1 MTNLASIMEGTHT
14 ILQLHKPIME
24 LCYVSFYLPEGKV
37 RGFTYKGCVTLD
49 RTSKRFCSC
58 YQVRERLEMELREQ
72 SYGNFGDIIFKRTT
86 TKDFLTDL
94 YKLAAEK
101 EELLSSLLRSHHTL
115 GLNAGRQEGKQ
126 QEVSGVPK
134 LKGEDYS
141 GFTHQQE
148 FFLNSTNK
156 DNLNHNKVRKYRR
169 KQSSE
174 ELRHRKG
181 GKRIYEQH
189 LSSLSVLDM
198 QLENKKMPPTRFC
211 TRSFPSSFY
220 TSSWRIVKDKEDLP
234 VDNSIRPEQWIEEGY
249 FLKNCKA
256 VKLDAELPSSG
267 TKENNDTVTA
277 ELVDNG
283 ECIPEVMKVP
293 QSITLAQSSQDGLS
307 NKLETSSK
315 SAAAKSLK
323 SNKYTEPICKEIT
336 GITVVA
342 EVQDSEACTKKV
354 AKPPAESLPDFHR
367 DKETIFPVITTVHNE
382 FISKTDVCSVD
393 EAAGDSKNTVL
404 WVKEE
409 DSSGLQYKAE
419 TMHIADESC
428 NLVGAVNKALLKV
441 KRSDS
446 LDEAA
451 EWKRLQ
457 QITRGDR
464 NLPGSIYEKRT
475 TVSQESSKHLFL
487 NLPINES
494 QDISQ
499 TSNNLKLEEKRLH
512 SPSLAAVSNVFSN
525 SYPLSNTHK
534 QMSPIPSPLSSRLPS
549 PQLHHRILP
558 LPTQNT
564 EDESTFNDYGSG
576 RHGAINF
583 SFSDLE
589 PQFYLK
595 LSEPGELSFATRQ
608 PGLHQNATAGHFE
621 KCAVQE
627 KLTTQTQQN
636 FCPAESALK
645 DDFTERQT
653 NLDVANRDED
663 TWILD
668 CRMGHSNLFAHPSE
682 KEKISRNVL
691 HLSLELNPDLS
702 PSEQDDKT
710 PGRLQTVWPPPKATH
725 EEVKVGLKYTEAAHL
740 KLYKEG
746 PPEYQAAILH
756 LKREHKEEIET
767 LKSQFELR
775 VFHIRGEHA
784 VSTAQ
789 LEENIAQ
796 LKNELDN
803 KLNRRS
809 EKAKDIGV
817 STEDDNPPKTYRN
830 VCIQTDRETFIKPS
844 EEENRAVKNNQIVPK
859 KLNISSLSHS
869 ISAQSENKDSYN
881 VQFSE
886 SVLSCQAKQM
896 LSPPPPPPPPPLPP
910 PPLPPLPDSSLQGLV
925 PPPPPLPMGPTS
937 VTSQFGSGPPLPSSL
952 SEGCRDFQAPP
963 PPPPPP
969 LPGLG
974 PPVPPPL
981 PGSGLP
987 PPPPPPGPGFSFN
1000 STLSSN
1006 QGPRKP
1012 AIEPSRPMKPLYWTR
1027 IQLQG
1032 SRKTA
1037 VPMLWESLEEPDI
1050 LDTTE
1055 FEYLFSKDTTQE
1067 KRKPLSETYEKK
1079 NKAKK
1084 IIKLLDGKRSQTVG
1098 ILISSLHLEMKD
1110 IQQAILCVDDSVVDL
1125 ETLEALYENRA
1136 QKDELEKIKQY
1147 YQTSKEEE
1155 LKLLDKPEQFLYELS
1170 QIPNFT
1176 ERAQCIIF
1184 QSVFS
1189 EGITAVHRKVEII
1202 TRVSKALLNMT
1213 SVKEILGLILAFGN
1227 YMNGGNRTR
1236 GQADGFGLEILPK
1249 LKDVKSRDNGINLV
1263 DYVVIYYL
1271 RHCDKEAG
1279 TDKSIFP
1286 LPEPQDLFQA
1296 SQVKF
1301 EDLIKDLR
1309 KLKRDLEASEKQ
1321 MKLVC
1326 RESSE
1331 EHLQPFKDKLEE
1343 FFQKA
1348 KEERKKEESSLE
1360 NAQKCFEETVGYF
1373 GIKPKPGE
1381 KEISPNYVF
1390 TVWYE
1395 FCSDFKTIWKR
1406 ESKSISKERIKVAQQ
1421 SVSKLTAEKKVET
1434 KKINP
1439 TASLKERLRQ
1449 KEASVT
1455 AN

>member
-1 MTNLASIMEGTHT
+1 MEEENAVPDCIDLSDLENTAESEPDLFT
-14 ILQLHKPIME
+14 TFSVKTL
-24 LCYVSFYLPEGKV
+24 F
-37 RGFTYKGCVTLD
+37 GFTTKFESAASKEETVLKAFQPLHTSINTHANTWHERNDNDCNDDSENQPGMNSTSGQVDPVSGRHMDLELELAEQNELLLHRLRFVQTSLSESDNDDKDAILVQGTLVQT
-49 RTSKRFCSC
+49 TSDTESDTESKDLNTSENNTNKSGLNNAALSAKTFGNNNQNKEDSESEGHSNSDDT
-58 YQVRERLEMELREQ
+58 VDTDDIGLHPPISERLPKELDGILEHDSCGKDKMLMDEQ
-72 SYGNFGDIIFKRTT
+72 FSV
-86 TKDFLTDL
+86 L
-94 YKLAAEK
+94 LATGECPQELPDEEQRPSADNTLLQKPALAEK
-101 EELLSSLLRSHHTL
+101 TFQLPAFFSGLR
-115 GLNAGRQEGKQ
+115 
-126 QEVSGVPK
+126 
-134 LKGEDYS
+134 
-141 GFTHQQE
+141 
-148 FFLNSTNK
+148 
-156 DNLNHNKVRKYRR
+156 VRK
-169 KQSSE
+169 
-174 ELRHRKG
+174 KG
-181 GKRIYEQH
+181 
-189 LSSLSVLDM
+189 L
-198 QLENKKMPPTRFC
+198 T
-211 TRSFPSSFY
+211 T
-220 TSSWRIVKDKEDLP
+220 EDG
-234 VDNSIRPEQWIEEGY
+234 E
-249 FLKNCKA
+249 
-256 VKLDAELPSSG
+256 
-267 TKENNDTVTA
+267 TVT
-277 ELVDNG
+277 
-283 ECIPEVMKVP
+283 
-293 QSITLAQSSQDGLS
+293 
-307 NKLETSSK
+307 
-315 SAAAKSLK
+315 
-323 SNKYTEPICKEIT
+323 EI
-336 GITVVA
+336 
-342 EVQDSEACTKKV
+342 
-354 AKPPAESLPDFHR
+354 KPRENDL
-367 DKETIFPVITTVHNE
+367 
-382 FISKTDVCSVD
+382 
-393 EAAGDSKNTVL
+393 
-404 WVKEE
+404 
-409 DSSGLQYKAE
+409 
-419 TMHIADESC
+419 
-428 NLVGAVNKALLKV
+428 ALLKLRQPV
-441 KRSDS
+441 KKSSITSGLATKKKSAELKASPTFLEQLSHLLNIDVSKNEDRTEDS
-446 LDEAA
+446 GEGSGESENSDEA
-451 EWKRLQ
+451 
-457 QITRGDR
+457 
-464 NLPGSIYEKRT
+464 
-475 TVSQESSKHLFL
+475 QENKASSKTEPRF
-487 NLPINES
+487 PS
-494 QDISQ
+494 
-499 TSNNLKLEEKRLH
+499 EEIK
-512 SPSLAAVSNVFSN
+512 
-525 SYPLSNTHK
+525 
-534 QMSPIPSPLSSRLPS
+534 SS
-549 PQLHHRILP
+549 
-558 LPTQNT
+558 
-564 EDESTFNDYGSG
+564 
-576 RHGAINF
+576 
-583 SFSDLE
+583 
-589 PQFYLK
+589 
-595 LSEPGELSFATRQ
+595 
-608 PGLHQNATAGHFE
+608 
-621 KCAVQE
+621 
-627 KLTTQTQQN
+627 
-636 FCPAESALK
+636 PAESALDVFK
-645 DDFTERQT
+645 ALFTRPPKKET
-653 NLDVANRDED
+653 TAD
-663 TWILD
+663 TSELEAIK
-668 CRMGHSNLFAHPSE
+668 RKMRNE
-682 KEKISRNVL
+682 KE
-691 HLSLELNPDLS
+691 SLKAVFERSKSKPGDGPSDKSPDLS

-710 PGRLQTVWPPPKATH
+710 PGRLQTVWPPPKAKH
-725 EEVKVGLKYTEAAHL
+725 EEVKVGLKYTEA
-740 KLYKEG
+740 
-746 PPEYQAAILH
+746 EYQAAILH

-789 LEENIAQ
+789 LEETIAH

-809 EKAKDIGV
+809 EKARDIGV
-817 STEDDNPPKTYRN
+817 STEDGNPPKTYRN

-859 KLNISSLSHS
+859 KLNISSLSHN
-869 ISAQSENKDSYN
+869 ISAQSENKDNYN
-881 VQFSE
+881 VQSSE
-886 SVLSCQAKQM
+886 SVLPGQLKQM
-896 LSPPPPPPPPPLPP
+896 LPPPPLAPPPPPPPPPLP
-910 PPLPPLPDSSLQGLV
+910 DSSLPGLV
-925 PPPPPLPMGPTS
+925 PPPPPLPVGTTS
-937 VTSQFGSGPPLPSSL
+937 LTSRFGSGPPLPPPP
-952 SEGCRDFQAPP
+952 SESCRNFQAPP

-969 LPGLG
+969 PLPGSG

-987 PPPPPPGPGFSFN
+987 PPPPPPGPGFFFN

-1027 IQLQG
+1027 IQLQD

-1037 VPMLWESLEEPDI
+1037 MPTLWESLEEPDI

-1079 NKAKK
+1079 PKAKK

-1110 IQQAILCVDDSVVDL
+1110 IQQAILCVDDSIVDL

-1189 EGITAVHRKVEII
+1189 EGITSVHRKVDII

-1249 LKDVKSRDNGINLV
+1249 LKDVKSRHNGINLV

-1286 LPEPQDLFQA
+1286 LPEPQDFFQA

-1309 KLKRDLEASEKQ
+1309 KMKRDLEASEKQ

-1331 EHLQPFKDKLEE
+1331 EHLQPFKEKLEE

-1360 NAQKCFEETVGYF
+1360 NAQKCFEEIVGYF

-1381 KEISPNYVF
+1381 KEITPNYVF
-1390 TVWYE
+1390 MVWYE

>member
-14 ILQLHKPIME
+14 ILELHKPIME
-24 LCYVSFYLPEGKV
+24 LCYISFYHPEGKV
-37 RGFTYKGCVTLD
+37 RGFTYKGSVTLD
-49 RTSKRFCSC
+49 RISKRFCSC
-58 YQVRERLEMELREQ
+58 YQVSERLDMDLRKQTYE
-72 SYGNFGDIIFKRTT
+72 NFGDIIFKQTT
-86 TKDFLTDL
+86 TKDLLNEL

-101 EELLSSLLRSHHTL
+101 EKLLASVLRSHHIPDL
-115 GLNAGRQEGKQ
+115 KAGHHEEKRQD
-126 QEVSGVPK
+126 VSGVLK
-134 LKGEDYS
+134 LKGDNYTVYTS
-141 GFTHQQE
+141 SLTHQPE
-148 FFLNSTNK
+148 LLLDSTK
-156 DNLNHNKVRKYRR
+156 GDNLNHKKMRKYRR
-169 KQSSE
+169 KESFE
-174 ELRHRKG
+174 EIRHRKE
-181 GKRIYEQH
+181 GKKIHEH
-189 LSSLSVLDM
+189 LFLLSTQDM
-198 QLENKKMPPTRFC
+198 QQKNKKMVSTRLPTRNYPN
-211 TRSFPSSFY
+211 SFSPSSWL
-220 TSSWRIVKDKEDLP
+220 TVKGKDDLP
-234 VDNSIRPEQWIEEGY
+234 VDNTIQPEKWTEEGY
-249 FLKNCKA
+249 FLKSNKA
-256 VKLDAELPSSG
+256 VKLDADLPSSSS
-267 TKENNDTVTA
+267 KEISDVVA
-277 ELVDNG
+277 VEPVDIG
-283 ECIPEVMKVP
+283 ECTPEVTKV
-293 QSITLAQSSQDGLS
+293 QERTSLVNSSQYSLS
-307 NKLETSSK
+307 NKLEALSK
-315 SAAAKSLK
+315 SAAAKILK
-323 SNKYTEPICKEIT
+323 SSKYAEPVCKEKP

-342 EVQDSEACTKKV
+342 EVQDLDTCIKKV
-354 AKPPAESLPDFHR
+354 TKPPAESLPDSHR
-367 DKETIFPVITTVHNE
+367 DNETISPVLTTAHNE
-382 FISKTDVCSVD
+382 FLSRTDVYSVD
-393 EAAGDSKNTVL
+393 EAAGDSNNSVL
-404 WVKEE
+404 QEKEE

-419 TMHIADESC
+419 RVHITDESC

-441 KRSDS
+441 IRSDS

-457 QITRGDR
+457 QITRVDR
-464 NLPGSIYEKRT
+464 NLPGSVYEKRT
-475 TVSQESSKHLFL
+475 TVSRGNSKHLFL
-487 NLPINES
+487 NLPVNES
-494 QDISQ
+494 PEIPQ
-499 TSNNLKLEEKRLH
+499 TNNNLKLEEKRLH
-512 SPSLAAVSNVFSN
+512 SPPLAAVSNVFSN

-564 EDESTFNDYGSG
+564 EDESKFGDYGHG

-583 SFSDLE
+583 SLSDLE
-589 PQFYLK
+589 PQFYRK
-595 LSEPGELSFATRQ
+595 FSDPGELGFASRQ
-608 PGLHQNATAGHFE
+608 RGLRQNATAGHSE

-627 KLTTQTQQN
+627 KLTIQTQQN
-636 FCPAESALK
+636 FCPESALK
-645 DDFTERQT
+645 DDFTERLAS
-653 NLDVANRDED
+653 LDVANRDED
-663 TWILD
+663 TWVLD
-668 CRMGHSNLFAHPSE
+668 CRLGHSNSFPYSSE

-710 PGRLQTVWPPPKATH
+710 PGRLQTVWPPPKANH

-789 LEENIAQ
+789 LEETIAH

-803 KLNRRS
+803 KLNRRN

-817 STEDDNPPKTYRN
+817 STEDDNPPKAYRN
-830 VCIQTDRETFIKPS
+830 VCIQTDRETFIKPT

-859 KLNISSLSHS
+859 KLNISSLTHS
-869 ISAQSENKDSYN
+869 ISAQSENKDNYN
-881 VQFSE
+881 VQSSE
-886 SVLSCQAKQM
+886 GVLSCQPKQM
-896 LSPPPPPPPPPLPP
+896 LPAPPPPPPPPLP
-910 PPLPPLPDSSLQGLV
+910 DSSLSTVV

-937 VTSQFGSGPPLPSSL
+937 LTSQFGSDPLLPPPL
-952 SEGCRDFQAPP
+952 SEGCRNFQAPP

-987 PPPPPPGPGFSFN
+987 PPPPPPGPGFFFN

-1012 AIEPSRPMKPLYWTR
+1012 AIEPGRPMKPLYWTR
-1027 IQLQG
+1027 IQLQDN
-1032 SRKTA
+1032 RKTA
-1037 VPMLWESLEEPDI
+1037 MPTLWESLEEPDI

-1079 NKAKK
+1079 TKAKK

-1170 QIPNFT
+1170 QIPNFA

-1189 EGITAVHRKVEII
+1189 EGITSVHRKVDIV
-1202 TRVSKALLNMT
+1202 TRASKALLSMK

-1286 LPEPQDLFQA
+1286 LPEPQDFFQA

-1326 RESSE
+1326 KESSE
-1331 EHLQPFKDKLEE
+1331 EHLQPFKEKLEE

-1348 KEERKKEESSLE
+1348 KEERKKEENSLE

-1381 KEISPNYVF
+1381 KEITPNYVF

>member
-1 MTNLASIMEGTHT
+1 MEEGNAVLDCSECSDLENTAESEPDLLTFSVKALFGFTTKFESTASKEETVLKAFQPLHANTNAHANAWHARNDNDCNDDSENQHSMNSTSGQAGPMSGRQTEPGLELAEQNELLLHHLRFVQTSLSESDNDDKDAILVQGTLVHTTSDTESDTESKDLDTDENNTGESGLNNTALSTEALDDNNQNKEESGSEGHSNSDDTVDTDDIELHPPISKRLPKALDN
-14 ILQLHKPIME
+14 ILEHDSNGKHKMLMDEQLSHLLATGECPQE
-24 LCYVSFYLPEGKV
+24 LPDEEQRPSADNISLQKTALPEKTFQLPAFFSG
-37 RGFTYKGCVTLD
+37 
-49 RTSKRFCSC
+49 
-58 YQVRERLEMELREQ
+58 LR
-72 SYGNFGDIIFKRTT
+72 
-86 TKDFLTDL
+86 
-94 YKLAAEK
+94 
-101 EELLSSLLRSHHTL
+101 
-115 GLNAGRQEGKQ
+115 
-126 QEVSGVPK
+126 
-134 LKGEDYS
+134 
-141 GFTHQQE
+141 
-148 FFLNSTNK
+148 
-156 DNLNHNKVRKYRR
+156 VRK
-169 KQSSE
+169 
-174 ELRHRKG
+174 KG
-181 GKRIYEQH
+181 
-189 LSSLSVLDM
+189 L
-198 QLENKKMPPTRFC
+198 T
-211 TRSFPSSFY
+211 T
-220 TSSWRIVKDKEDLP
+220 EDG
-234 VDNSIRPEQWIEEGY
+234 E
-249 FLKNCKA
+249 
-256 VKLDAELPSSG
+256 
-267 TKENNDTVTA
+267 TVT
-277 ELVDNG
+277 
-283 ECIPEVMKVP
+283 
-293 QSITLAQSSQDGLS
+293 
-307 NKLETSSK
+307 
-315 SAAAKSLK
+315 
-323 SNKYTEPICKEIT
+323 EI
-336 GITVVA
+336 
-342 EVQDSEACTKKV
+342 
-354 AKPPAESLPDFHR
+354 KPRENDL
-367 DKETIFPVITTVHNE
+367 
-382 FISKTDVCSVD
+382 
-393 EAAGDSKNTVL
+393 
-404 WVKEE
+404 
-409 DSSGLQYKAE
+409 
-419 TMHIADESC
+419 
-428 NLVGAVNKALLKV
+428 ALLKLRQPV
-441 KRSDS
+441 KKSSITAGLTTKKKSAESKVSPTFLEQLSHLLNIDVSKNEDRTEESGEGSGETEDS
-446 LDEAA
+446 DEA
-451 EWKRLQ
+451 
-457 QITRGDR
+457 
-464 NLPGSIYEKRT
+464 
-475 TVSQESSKHLFL
+475 QENKASGKTEPRFPSEEIKSS
-487 NLPINES
+487 
-494 QDISQ
+494 
-499 TSNNLKLEEKRLH
+499 
-512 SPSLAAVSNVFSN
+512 
-525 SYPLSNTHK
+525 
-534 QMSPIPSPLSSRLPS
+534 
-549 PQLHHRILP
+549 
-558 LPTQNT
+558 
-564 EDESTFNDYGSG
+564 
-576 RHGAINF
+576 
-583 SFSDLE
+583 
-589 PQFYLK
+589 
-595 LSEPGELSFATRQ
+595 
-608 PGLHQNATAGHFE
+608 
-621 KCAVQE
+621 
-627 KLTTQTQQN
+627 
-636 FCPAESALK
+636 PAESALDVFK
-645 DDFTERQT
+645 ALFTRPPKKETTADTSELEAIKRKMRNEKESLKAVFERSKSKPG
-653 NLDVANRDED
+653 D
-663 TWILD
+663 
-668 CRMGHSNLFAHPSE
+668 GPSE
-682 KEKISRNVL
+682 KS
-691 HLSLELNPDLS
+691 PDLS

-710 PGRLQTVWPPPKATH
+710 PGRLQTVWPPPRAKH
-725 EEVKVGLKYTEAAHL
+725 EEVKVGLKYTEA
-740 KLYKEG
+740 
-746 PPEYQAAILH
+746 EYQAAILH

-789 LEENIAQ
+789 LEETIAH

-803 KLNRRS
+803 KLNRRN

-869 ISAQSENKDSYN
+869 ISAQSESKDNYN
-881 VQFSE
+881 VQSSD
-886 SVLSCQAKQM
+886 SVLPCQQKQM
-896 LSPPPPPPPPPLPP
+896 LPPPPPPPPPLPP
-910 PPLPPLPDSSLQGLV
+910 PPPPLPDSSLPGLV
-925 PPPPPLPMGPTS
+925 PPPPPLPTGLTS
-937 VTSQFGSGPPLPSSL
+937 LTSHFGSGPPLPPPL
-952 SEGCRDFQAPP
+952 SEGCRNFQA

-987 PPPPPPGPGFSFN
+987 PPPPPPGPGFFFN

-1037 VPMLWESLEEPDI
+1037 MPTLWESLEEPDI

-1079 NKAKK
+1079 TKAKK

-1189 EGITAVHRKVEII
+1189 EGITSVHRKVDII

-1286 LPEPQDLFQA
+1286 LPEPQDFFQA

-1321 MKLVC
+1321 MNLVC
-1326 RESSE
+1326 SESSE
-1331 EHLQPFKDKLEE
+1331 EHLQPFKEKLEE

-1439 TASLKERLRQ
+1439 TASLKERLRK
-1449 KEASVT
+1449 KEANVT

>member
-1 MTNLASIMEGTHT
+1 ENVLPGCCELSGLESTAESESDLFTTLSVKTLFGFTTELEPTASKEETVLKAFQPVDTNINTPANTWHERNDDDCNDDSDNQRSMNSTSGQADPMSGRQSDLKLELAEQKELLLHHLRSVQTSLSESDNDDKDAILVQGTLVHT
-14 ILQLHKPIME
+14 TSDTESDTESKDLDIDENNTSESGLNNAALSAEALDDNNQNKEESEEQSNSHDTVDTKDTELHPPI
-24 LCYVSFYLPEGKV
+24 SKQLPEE
-37 RGFTYKGCVTLD
+37 LD
-49 RTSKRFCSC
+49 GVLEHDSYEKDKILMDEQFSCLLATGECPQKLPVEEQRASADNTSVQKTA
-58 YQVRERLEMELREQ
+58 L
-72 SYGNFGDIIFKRTT
+72 
-86 TKDFLTDL
+86 
-94 YKLAAEK
+94 AEK
-101 EELLSSLLRSHHTL
+101 TFQLPAFFSGLR
-115 GLNAGRQEGKQ
+115 
-126 QEVSGVPK
+126 
-134 LKGEDYS
+134 
-141 GFTHQQE
+141 
-148 FFLNSTNK
+148 
-156 DNLNHNKVRKYRR
+156 VRK
-169 KQSSE
+169 KGLTTEDE
-174 ELRHRKG
+174 E
-181 GKRIYEQH
+181 
-189 LSSLSVLDM
+189 
-198 QLENKKMPPTRFC
+198 
-211 TRSFPSSFY
+211 
-220 TSSWRIVKDKEDLP
+220 
-234 VDNSIRPEQWIEEGY
+234 
-249 FLKNCKA
+249 
-256 VKLDAELPSSG
+256 
-267 TKENNDTVTA
+267 TVT
-277 ELVDNG
+277 
-283 ECIPEVMKVP
+283 
-293 QSITLAQSSQDGLS
+293 
-307 NKLETSSK
+307 
-315 SAAAKSLK
+315 
-323 SNKYTEPICKEIT
+323 EI
-336 GITVVA
+336 
-342 EVQDSEACTKKV
+342 
-354 AKPPAESLPDFHR
+354 KPRENDL
-367 DKETIFPVITTVHNE
+367 
-382 FISKTDVCSVD
+382 
-393 EAAGDSKNTVL
+393 
-404 WVKEE
+404 
-409 DSSGLQYKAE
+409 
-419 TMHIADESC
+419 
-428 NLVGAVNKALLKV
+428 ALLKLRQPV
-441 KRSDS
+441 KKSGITSGLTTKKKSAEPKASPTFLEQLSHLLNIDVSKNEDRTEHSGEASGETEDS
-446 LDEAA
+446 DEARENKA
-451 EWKRLQ
+451 SDKPEPRFPSEEIK
-457 QITRGDR
+457 
-464 NLPGSIYEKRT
+464 
-475 TVSQESSKHLFL
+475 SS
-487 NLPINES
+487 
-494 QDISQ
+494 
-499 TSNNLKLEEKRLH
+499 
-512 SPSLAAVSNVFSN
+512 
-525 SYPLSNTHK
+525 
-534 QMSPIPSPLSSRLPS
+534 
-549 PQLHHRILP
+549 
-558 LPTQNT
+558 
-564 EDESTFNDYGSG
+564 
-576 RHGAINF
+576 
-583 SFSDLE
+583 
-589 PQFYLK
+589 
-595 LSEPGELSFATRQ
+595 
-608 PGLHQNATAGHFE
+608 
-621 KCAVQE
+621 
-627 KLTTQTQQN
+627 
-636 FCPAESALK
+636 PAESALDVFK
-645 DDFTERQT
+645 ALFTRPPKKET
-653 NLDVANRDED
+653 TAD
-663 TWILD
+663 TSELEAIK
-668 CRMGHSNLFAHPSE
+668 RKMRHE
-682 KEKISRNVL
+682 KEYLKAVFERSK
-691 HLSLELNPDLS
+691 SKPGDGPSDKSPDLS

-710 PGRLQTVWPPPKATH
+710 PGRLQTVWPPPKAKH
-725 EEVKVGLKYTEAAHL
+725 EEVKVGLKYTEA
-740 KLYKEG
+740 
-746 PPEYQAAILH
+746 EYQAAILH

-789 LEENIAQ
+789 LEETIAH
-796 LKNELDN
+796 LRNELDN
-803 KLNRRS
+803 KLNRRN

-830 VCIQTDRETFIKPS
+830 VCIQTDRETFIKPI

-869 ISAQSENKDSYN
+869 ISAQSENKDNYN
-881 VQFSE
+881 VQSSE
-886 SVLSCQAKQM
+886 SVLPCQAKQI
-896 LSPPPPPPPPPLPP
+896 LPPPPPPPPPLP
-910 PPLPPLPDSSLQGLV
+910 DSSLPGLV
-925 PPPPPLPMGPTS
+925 PPPPPLPPDPTS
-937 VTSQFGSGPPLPSSL
+937 LTPQFAPPLPPPL
-952 SEGCRDFQAPP
+952 SEGCRNSQA

-974 PPVPPPL
+974 PPLPPAL

-987 PPPPPPGPGFSFN
+987 PPPPPPGAGYFFN

-1027 IQLQG
+1027 IQLEG
-1032 SRKTA
+1032 SRKTTM
-1037 VPMLWESLEEPDI
+1037 PTLWESLEEPDI

-1055 FEYLFSKDTTQE
+1055 FEYLFSKDMTQE

-1079 NKAKK
+1079 TKAKK

-1110 IQQAILCVDDSVVDL
+1110 IQQAILRVDDSVVDL

-1189 EGITAVHRKVEII
+1189 EGITSVHRKVDIV

-1213 SVKEILGLILAFGN
+1213 SIKEILGLILAFGN

-1286 LPEPQDLFQA
+1286 LPEPQDFFQA

-1331 EHLQPFKDKLEE
+1331 EHLHPFKEKLEE

-1348 KEERKKEESSLE
+1348 KEERKKEERRLE
-1360 NAQKCFEETVGYF
+1360 NAQKCFEETVEYF

-1381 KEISPNYVF
+1381 KEITPNYVF
-1390 TVWYE
+1390 MVWYE

>member
-14 ILQLHKPIME
+14 ILLLHKPITE
-24 LCYVSFYLPEGKV
+24 LCYISFYHPDGKV
-37 RGFTYKGCVTLD
+37 SGFTYMGSGTLD
-49 RTSKRFCSC
+49 RTSKNFCGC
-58 YQVRERLEMELREQ
+58 CQVRERLDIALRERP
-72 SYGNFGDIIFKRTT
+72 YKDHGVIIFKQAT
-86 TKDFLTDL
+86 TKDLL
-94 YKLAAEK
+94 NEMYKLTAEK
-101 EELLSSLLRSHHTL
+101 EKLLSSVLRSHHIPDL
-115 GLNAGRQEGKQ
+115 KAGHEEEKRQD
-126 QEVSGVPK
+126 VSGVPK
-134 LKGEDYS
+134 LKGDNYS
-141 GFTHQQE
+141 ILIHQQE
-148 FFLNSTNK
+148 LLLDSTK
-156 DNLNHNKVRKYRR
+156 RDNLNHKKMGKYRR
-169 KQSSE
+169 KESFE
-174 ELRHRKG
+174 EIRHRKE
-181 GKRIYEQH
+181 GKKIHEH
-189 LSSLSVLDM
+189 LFLLSTQDM
-198 QLENKKMPPTRFC
+198 QQKNKKMVSTRLS
-211 TRSFPSSFY
+211 TSSYPSSFSP
-220 TSSWRIVKDKEDLP
+220 SSWLTVKGKDNLP
-234 VDNSIRPEQWIEEGY
+234 VDSRIQPEKWIEEEY
-249 FLKNCKA
+249 FLKSNKA
-256 VKLDAELPSSG
+256 VKLDADLPSSSS
-267 TKENNDTVTA
+267 KDINDVVA
-277 ELVDNG
+277 VERVENG
-283 ECIPEVMKVP
+283 ECIPEITKVQQRTP
-293 QSITLAQSSQDGLS
+293 SVNSSHYSLF
-307 NKLETSSK
+307 NKLETLSK
-315 SAAAKSLK
+315 SAAAKILK
-323 SNKYTEPICKEIT
+323 SSKYAEPVCKEKP
-336 GITVVA
+336 GITVLA
-342 EVQDSEACTKKV
+342 EVQDFDTCIKKV
-354 AKPPAESLPDFHR
+354 TTPPAESLSDSHR
-367 DKETIFPVITTVHNE
+367 DNETISPVLIRAHNE
-382 FISKTDVCSVD
+382 FISRSDVCSVD
-393 EAAGDSKNTVL
+393 ETAGDSNNSVL
-404 WVKEE
+404 QEKEE
-409 DSSGLQYKAE
+409 DGSGLQYKAE
-419 TMHIADESC
+419 RVHITDESC

-441 KRSDS
+441 IRSDS

-457 QITRGDR
+457 QITRVER
-464 NLPGSIYEKRT
+464 NLPGSLYEKRT
-475 TVSQESSKHLFL
+475 TVSRGNGKHLFL
-487 NLPINES
+487 NLPVNES
-494 QDISQ
+494 PDIPQ

-512 SPSLAAVSNVFSN
+512 SPPLAAVSNVFSN

-564 EDESTFNDYGSG
+564 EDGSMFSDYGHG

-589 PQFYLK
+589 PQFFRK
-595 LSEPGELSFATRQ
+595 LSDSGELGFASRQ
-608 PGLHQNATAGHFE
+608 WGLHQNATSGHFE

-627 KLTTQTQQN
+627 KLSTRTQQN
-636 FCPAESALK
+636 LCPAESALK
-645 DDFTERQT
+645 DDFTDRLT
-653 NLDVANRDED
+653 SLDVANRDED
-663 TWILD
+663 TWVLD
-668 CRMGHSNLFAHPSE
+668 CRLGQSNSCPQSSE
-682 KEKISRNVL
+682 KEKINRSVL
-691 HLSLELNPDLS
+691 HLSLEVNPDLS

-710 PGRLQTVWPPPKATH
+710 PGRLQTVWPPPKANH
-725 EEVKVGLKYTEAAHL
+725 EEVKVGLKYTEA
-740 KLYKEG
+740 
-746 PPEYQAAILH
+746 EYQAAILH

-789 LEENIAQ
+789 LEETIAH

-803 KLNRRS
+803 KLNRRN

-817 STEDDNPPKTYRN
+817 STEDDNPPKAYRN

-859 KLNISSLSHS
+859 KLNISSLTHS
-869 ISAQSENKDSYN
+869 ISVQSENKDNYN
-881 VQFSE
+881 VQSSE
-886 SVLSCQAKQM
+886 SVLSCQPKQT
-896 LSPPPPPPPPPLPP
+896 LTPPPPPPPLP
-910 PPLPPLPDSSLQGLV
+910 DSSLSAVV
-925 PPPPPLPMGPTS
+925 PPPPPLPMGPAS
-937 VTSQFGSGPPLPSSL
+937 LTSQFGSGPPLPPPL
-952 SEGCRDFQAPP
+952 SEGCRNFQAPP

-987 PPPPPPGPGFSFN
+987 PPPPPPGPGFFFN

-1012 AIEPSRPMKPLYWTR
+1012 AIEPGRPMKPLYWTR
-1027 IQLQG
+1027 IQLQDN
-1032 SRKTA
+1032 RKTA
-1037 VPMLWESLEEPDI
+1037 MPTLWESLEEPDI

-1079 NKAKK
+1079 TKAKK

-1170 QIPNFT
+1170 QIPNFA

-1189 EGITAVHRKVEII
+1189 EGITSVHRKVDIV
-1202 TRVSKALLNMT
+1202 TRVSKALLSMK

-1286 LPEPQDLFQA
+1286 LPEPQDFFQA

-1309 KLKRDLEASEKQ
+1309 KLKRDLEA
-1321 MKLVC
+1321 
-1326 RESSE
+1326 
-1331 EHLQPFKDKLEE
+1331 
-1343 FFQKA
+1343 
-1348 KEERKKEESSLE
+1348 KEERKKEENSLE

-1381 KEISPNYVF
+1381 KEITPNYVF

-1406 ESKSISKERIKVAQQ
+1406 ESKNISKERIKVAQQ
-1421 SVSKLTAEKKVET
+1421 SVSKLTAEKKIET

>member
-14 ILQLHKPIME
+14 ILLLHKPITE
-24 LCYVSFYLPEGKV
+24 LCYISFYHPKGEV
-37 RGFTYKGCVTLD
+37 TGFTYMGSGTLD
-49 RTSKRFCSC
+49 RTSDSFCGC
-58 YQVRERLEMELREQ
+58 YQVRGTLDMALRERPHKDR
-72 SYGNFGDIIFKRTT
+72 GVIIFKPTT
-86 TKDFLTDL
+86 TKDLL
-94 YKLAAEK
+94 HEMYKLTAEK
-101 EELLSSLLRSHHTL
+101 ENLLSGVLSSHHIPDL
-115 GLNAGRQEGKQ
+115 KAGHQEEKQ
-126 QEVSGVPK
+126 QDVSGVPK
-134 LKGEDYS
+134 LKGDNYS
-141 GFTHQQE
+141 SLTYQQE
-148 FFLNSTNK
+148 LLLDSTK
-156 DNLNHNKVRKYRR
+156 RDNLNHKKLRKHKR
-169 KQSSE
+169 KESFE
-174 ELRHRKG
+174 EIRHCKEE
-181 GKRIYEQH
+181 KKIHEH
-189 LSSLSVLDM
+189 LFLLSTQDM
-198 QLENKKMPPTRFC
+198 QQKNKTVSTRLS
-211 TRSFPSSFY
+211 TRSYSSSFSPSSWL
-220 TSSWRIVKDKEDLP
+220 TVKGKDNLP
-234 VDNSIRPEQWIEEGY
+234 VDNRIQPERWIEEGY
-249 FLKNCKA
+249 FLKSNKA
-256 VKLDAELPSSG
+256 VKLDADLPSSSS
-267 TKENNDTVTA
+267 KDINDVVA
-277 ELVDNG
+277 VEPVDNAD
-283 ECIPEVMKVP
+283 CIPEVTKV
-293 QSITLAQSSQDGLS
+293 QQRTTLVNSSHYSLS
-307 NKLETSSK
+307 NKLETLSNT
-315 SAAAKSLK
+315 AAAKILK
-323 SNKYTEPICKEIT
+323 SSKYAEPVCKEKPGIT
-336 GITVVA
+336 GLA
-342 EVQDSEACTKKV
+342 EVQDFDASIKKLTN
-354 AKPPAESLPDFHR
+354 PPAESLPDSHR
-367 DKETIFPVITTVHNE
+367 DNKTISPVLTTAHNE
-382 FISKTDVCSVD
+382 VVSRSDVCSVD
-393 EAAGDSKNTVL
+393 EAAGDSNNSVL
-404 WVKEE
+404 QEKEE

-419 TMHIADESC
+419 RVHITDESC

-441 KRSDS
+441 IRSDS

-457 QITRGDR
+457 QITRVDR
-464 NLPGSIYEKRT
+464 NLPGSLYEKRT
-475 TVSQESSKHLFL
+475 TVSRGNGKHLFL
-487 NLPINES
+487 NLPVNES
-494 QDISQ
+494 PDIPQ

-512 SPSLAAVSNVFSN
+512 SPPLAAVSNVFSN

-558 LPTQNT
+558 LPTQSA
-564 EDESTFNDYGSG
+564 EDESMLSDYGHG
-576 RHGAINF
+576 RHGAVNF

-589 PQFYLK
+589 PQFYRK
-595 LSEPGELSFATRQ
+595 FSDPGELGFASRQ
-608 PGLHQNATAGHFE
+608 RGLHQNATAGHFE

-627 KLTTQTQQN
+627 KLTTRTQQN
-636 FCPAESALK
+636 FCSESALK
-645 DDFTERQT
+645 DDFTERLT
-653 NLDVANRDED
+653 SLDVANRDED
-663 TWILD
+663 TWVLD
-668 CRMGHSNLFAHPSE
+668 CRLGQSNSFPHSSE
-682 KEKISRNVL
+682 KINRSVL

-710 PGRLQTVWPPPKATH
+710 PGRLQAVWPPPKANN
-725 EEVKVGLKYTEAAHL
+725 EEVKVGLKYTEA
-740 KLYKEG
+740 
-746 PPEYQAAILH
+746 EYQAAILH

-789 LEENIAQ
+789 LEETIAH

-809 EKAKDIGV
+809 DKAKDIGV
-817 STEDDNPPKTYRN
+817 STEDDNPPKAYRN

-859 KLNISSLSHS
+859 KLNISSLTHS
-869 ISAQSENKDSYN
+869 ISAQSENKDNYN
-881 VQFSE
+881 VQSSE
-886 SVLSCQAKQM
+886 SVLSCQPKQM
-896 LSPPPPPPPPPLPP
+896 LPPPPPPPPPLP
-910 PPLPPLPDSSLQGLV
+910 DSSLSAV
-925 PPPPPLPMGPTS
+925 VPPPPPPLPMGPAS
-937 VTSQFGSGPPLPSSL
+937 LTSQFGSAPPLPPPL
-952 SEGCRDFQAPP
+952 SEGCRNFQA

-981 PGSGLP
+981 PGPGLP
-987 PPPPPPGPGFSFN
+987 APPPPPGPGFFFN

-1012 AIEPSRPMKPLYWTR
+1012 AIEPGRPMKPLYWTR
-1027 IQLQG
+1027 IQLQDN
-1032 SRKTA
+1032 RKTA
-1037 VPMLWESLEEPDI
+1037 MPTLWESLEEPDI

-1170 QIPNFT
+1170 QIPNFA

-1189 EGITAVHRKVEII
+1189 EGITSVHRKVDIV
-1202 TRVSKALLNMT
+1202 TRVSKALLSMK

-1286 LPEPQDLFQA
+1286 LPEPQDFFQA

-1309 KLKRDLEASEKQ
+1309 KLRRDLEASEKQ

-1331 EHLQPFKDKLEE
+1331 EHLQPFKEKLEE

-1348 KEERKKEESSLE
+1348 KEERKKEENSLE

-1373 GIKPKPGE
+1373 GIKPKAGE
-1381 KEISPNYVF
+1381 KEITPNYVF

>member
-14 ILQLHKPIME
+14 ILLLHKPITE
-24 LCYVSFYLPEGKV
+24 LCYISFYHPKGEV
-37 RGFTYKGCVTLD
+37 TGFTYMGSGTLD
-49 RTSKRFCSC
+49 RTGESFCGC
-58 YQVRERLEMELREQ
+58 YQVRERLDMALRERP
-72 SYGNFGDIIFKRTT
+72 YKDCGVIIFKQTT
-86 TKDFLTDL
+86 TKDLL
-94 YKLAAEK
+94 NEMYKLTAEK
-101 EELLSSLLRSHHTL
+101 ENLLSSALSSDHIPDLK
-115 GLNAGRQEGKQ
+115 AGHQEEKRQD
-126 QEVSGVPK
+126 VSGVPK
-134 LKGEDYS
+134 LKGGNYS
-141 GFTHQQE
+141 ILTHQQE
-148 FFLNSTNK
+148 LLLDSTK
-156 DNLNHNKVRKYRR
+156 RDNLNHKKMRKYRR
-169 KQSSE
+169 KESSE
-174 ELRHRKG
+174 EIRHRKE
-181 GKRIYEQH
+181 GKKLHEH
-189 LSSLSVLDM
+189 VFLLSAQDM
-198 QLENKKMPPTRFC
+198 QRKNKMVSTRLS
-211 TRSFPSSFY
+211 TRNYPSSFSP
-220 TSSWRIVKDKEDLP
+220 SSWLTVKGKDNLP
-234 VDNSIRPEQWIEEGY
+234 VDNRIQPERWIEEGY
-249 FLKNCKA
+249 FLKSNKA
-256 VKLDAELPSSG
+256 VKLDADLPSSSS
-267 TKENNDTVTA
+267 KDINDVA
-277 ELVDNG
+277 VDNG
-283 ECIPEVMKVP
+283 ECIPEVTKV
-293 QSITLAQSSQDGLS
+293 QQRTTLVNSSHYSLS
-307 NKLETSSK
+307 NKLGTLSK
-315 SAAAKSLK
+315 SAAAEVLK
-323 SNKYTEPICKEIT
+323 SSKYAEPVCKEKP
-336 GITVVA
+336 GITVLA
-342 EVQDSEACTKKV
+342 EVQDFDTCIKK
-354 AKPPAESLPDFHR
+354 ATNPPAESLPDSHR
-367 DKETIFPVITTVHNE
+367 ENKTISPVLTRAHNE
-382 FISKTDVCSVD
+382 VISRSDVYSVD
-393 EAAGDSKNTVL
+393 EATGDSNNSVL
-404 WVKEE
+404 QEKEE
-409 DSSGLQYKAE
+409 DGSGLQYKAE
-419 TMHIADESC
+419 RVHITDESC

-441 KRSDS
+441 IRSDS

-457 QITRGDR
+457 QITRVDK
-464 NLPGSIYEKRT
+464 NLPGSPYEKRT
-475 TVSQESSKHLFL
+475 TVSLGNSKHLFL
-487 NLPINES
+487 NLPVNES
-494 QDISQ
+494 PDIPQ

-512 SPSLAAVSNVFSN
+512 SPPLAAVSNVFSN

-534 QMSPIPSPLSSRLPS
+534 QMSPIPSPLSPRLPS

-558 LPTQNT
+558 LPTQST
-564 EDESTFNDYGSG
+564 EDEPMLSDYGHG

-589 PQFYLK
+589 PPFYRK
-595 LSEPGELSFATRQ
+595 FSDPGELGFASRQ
-608 PGLHQNATAGHFE
+608 RGLHQNATAGHFE
-621 KCAVQE
+621 KSAVQE
-627 KLTTQTQQN
+627 KLTTRTQQS
-636 FCPAESALK
+636 FCPESALK
-645 DDFTERQT
+645 DDFTERLT
-653 NLDVANRDED
+653 SLDVASRDED
-663 TWILD
+663 TWVLD
-668 CRMGHSNLFAHPSE
+668 CRLGQPNSFPHSSE
-682 KEKISRNVL
+682 KINRSVL

-710 PGRLQTVWPPPKATH
+710 PGRLQTVWPPPKANH
-725 EEVKVGLKYTEAAHL
+725 EEVKVGLKYTEA
-740 KLYKEG
+740 
-746 PPEYQAAILH
+746 EYQAAILH

-789 LEENIAQ
+789 LEETIAH

-803 KLNRRS
+803 KLNRRN

-817 STEDDNPPKTYRN
+817 STEDDNPPKAYRN

-859 KLNISSLSHS
+859 KLNISSLTHS
-869 ISAQSENKDSYN
+869 ISAQSENKDNYN
-881 VQFSE
+881 VQSSE
-886 SVLSCQAKQM
+886 SVLSCQPKQM
-896 LSPPPPPPPPPLPP
+896 LSPPPPPPPP
-910 PPLPPLPDSSLQGLV
+910 LPDSSLSAVV
-925 PPPPPLPMGPTS
+925 PPPPPLPMGPAS
-937 VTSQFGSGPPLPSSL
+937 LTSQFGSGPPLPPPL
-952 SEGCRDFQAPP
+952 SEGCRNFQAPP

-987 PPPPPPGPGFSFN
+987 PPPPPPGPGLFFN

-1012 AIEPSRPMKPLYWTR
+1012 AIEPGRPMKPLYWTR
-1027 IQLQG
+1027 IQLQDN
-1032 SRKTA
+1032 RKTA
-1037 VPMLWESLEEPDI
+1037 MPTLWESLEEPDI

-1079 NKAKK
+1079 TKAKK

-1170 QIPNFT
+1170 QIPNFA

-1184 QSVFS
+1184 QSVFL
-1189 EGITAVHRKVEII
+1189 EGITSVHRKVDIV
-1202 TRVSKALLNMT
+1202 TRVSKALLSMK

-1249 LKDVKSRDNGINLV
+1249 LKDVKSRDSGINLV

-1286 LPEPQDLFQA
+1286 LPEPQDFFQA

-1309 KLKRDLEASEKQ
+1309 KLRRDLEASEKQ

-1331 EHLQPFKDKLEE
+1331 EHLQPFKEKLEE

-1348 KEERKKEESSLE
+1348 KEERKKEENSLE
-1360 NAQKCFEETVGYF
+1360 HAQKCFEETVGYF

-1381 KEISPNYVF
+1381 KEITPNYVF

>member
-1 MTNLASIMEGTHT
+1 MEGTHT
-14 ILQLHKPIME
+14 ILHLYKPIME

-37 RGFTYKGCVTLD
+37 REFSYTGRVTLD
-49 RTSKRFCSC
+49 RTSKRFYNC
-58 YQVRERLEMELREQ
+58 YQVRERSEMELREQ
-72 SYGNFGDIIFKRTT
+72 PHENFGNIFFKQTT
-86 TKDFLTDL
+86 TKDILIELFKLT
-94 YKLAAEK
+94 AEK
-101 EELLSSLLRSHHTL
+101 EKLLSGLLRSHHIL
-115 GLNAGRQEGKQ
+115 GMGSQEGKLQ
-126 QEVSGVPK
+126 DASGGSK
-134 LKGEDYS
+134 LKGNDNS
-141 GFTHQQE
+141 SFMHHQE
-148 FFLNSTNK
+148 FFLDSTDK
-156 DNLNHNKVRKYRR
+156 DNFNHKKMSKYMRKE
-169 KQSSE
+169 SFE
-174 ELRHRKG
+174 ELTGRKG
-181 GKRIYEQH
+181 KRKICEEH
-189 LSSLSVLDM
+189 PSVLSEKDI
-198 QLENKKMPPTRFC
+198 QLENEMFSTAFPTRN
-211 TRSFPSSFY
+211 FPSSSSA
-220 TSSWRIVKDKEDLP
+220 SSWLKVKDKDDLP
-234 VDNSIRPEQWIEEGY
+234 VDIRPERWIKEGY
-249 FLKNCKA
+249 FLKSNKTL
-256 VKLDAELPSSG
+256 KLDADLPSSVS
-267 TKENNDTVTA
+267 KDDNDMVAA
-277 ELVDNG
+277 ELLDNG
-283 ECIPEVMKVP
+283 ESIPKVRKVQ
-293 QSITLAQSSQDGLS
+293 QSVTLENLYQDSLS
-307 NKLETSSK
+307 NKIESLSK
-315 SAAAKSLK
+315 SSAAKSSK
-323 SNKYTEPICKEIT
+323 ANKHTEQVCKEKPEIRA
-336 GITVVA
+336 VA
-342 EVQDSEACTKKV
+342 EVQDSGACFQKV
-354 AKPPAESLPDFHR
+354 VKTHTESLLDFQG
-367 DKETIFPVITTVHNE
+367 DKEAVSPVLTTVHNE
-382 FISKTDVCSVD
+382 CISRTDVFFVD
-393 EAAGDSKNTVL
+393 EAAGDSKNSVL
-404 WVKEE
+404 PEKER
-409 DSSGLQYKAE
+409 DDCVLQYKGE
-419 TMHIADESC
+419 RVPITDESC

-441 KRSDS
+441 IQSDS

-457 QITRGDR
+457 QITRADR
-464 NLPGSIYEKRT
+464 NLPGSVYEKRT
-475 TVSQESSKHLFL
+475 TVSRGSSKHLFL
-487 NLPINES
+487 NLPVNECP
-494 QDISQ
+494 DISQ
-499 TSNNLKLEEKRLH
+499 TSNNLKPEEKRLH
-512 SPSLAAVSNVFSN
+512 SPSLVAVSNVFSN

-558 LPTQNT
+558 LPTQNS
-564 EDESTFNDYGSG
+564 EEESMFSDYCRA
-576 RHGAINF
+576 RHGALSL
-583 SFSDLE
+583 SFNDLE

-595 LSEPGELSFATRQ
+595 FSEPGDLGFAIRQ
-608 PGLHQNATAGHFE
+608 PGLQQNATARHFE
-621 KCAVQE
+621 KRTVQE
-627 KLTTQTQQN
+627 KLTTQTQQH
-636 FCPAESALK
+636 FRPGIPVETALK
-645 DDFTERQT
+645 DERLT

-663 TWILD
+663 TCVLD
-668 CRMGHSNLFAHPSE
+668 CRLGQSNPFADSSE
-682 KEKISRNVL
+682 REKINRNIL

-710 PGRLQTVWPPPKATH
+710 PGRLQTVWPPPKAQH
-725 EEVKVGLKYTEAAHL
+725 EEGKVGLKYTEA
-740 KLYKEG
+740 
-746 PPEYQAAILH
+746 EYQAAILH

-789 LEENIAQ
+789 LEDTIAH
-796 LKNELDN
+796 LKNELEN
-803 KLNRRS
+803 KLNRRN
-809 EKAKDIGV
+809 EAARDIGV

-859 KLNISSLSHS
+859 KLNISSLTHS
-869 ISAQSENKDSYN
+869 ISAQSENKEVCYN
-881 VQFSE
+881 VQSSE
-886 SVLSCQAKQM
+886 SVLSCQPKQM
-896 LSPPPPPPPPPLPP
+896 LPPPPPPPPPPLPP
-910 PPLPPLPDSSLQGLV
+910 PLPDSSLTGLI
-925 PPPPPLPMGPTS
+925 PPPPPLPPGLTS
-937 VTSQFGSGPPLPSSL
+937 LTSHFGSGPPLPPPL
-952 SEGCRDFQAPP
+952 SEDCRNFQAPPPP

-969 LPGLG
+969 LPGLA
-974 PPVPPPL
+974 PPAPPPL

-987 PPPPPPGPGFSFN
+987 PPPPPLGPGFFLN
-1000 STLSSN
+1000 STLSAS

-1037 VPMLWESLEEPDI
+1037 VPTLWDSLEEPDL

-1055 FEYLFSKDTTQE
+1055 FEYLFSKDTAQE

-1079 NKAKK
+1079 MKAKK

-1136 QKDELEKIKQY
+1136 QKDELEKIKQH

-1155 LKLLDKPEQFLYELS
+1155 LKFLDKPEQFLYELS

-1189 EGITAVHRKVEII
+1189 EGITSVHRKVDII

-1263 DYVVIYYL
+1263 DYVVMYYL

-1286 LPEPQDLFQA
+1286 LPEPQDFFQA
-1296 SQVKF
+1296 AQVKF
-1301 EDLIKDLR
+1301 EELIKDLR
-1309 KLKRDLEASEKQ
+1309 KLKRDLEVSEKQ

-1331 EHLQPFKDKLEE
+1331 EHLQPFKKKLED
-1343 FFQKA
+1343 FFRKA
-1348 KEERKKEESSLE
+1348 KEEHKKEESSLE

-1381 KEISPNYVF
+1381 KEITPNYVF
-1390 TVWYE
+1390 MVWYE

-1455 AN
+1455 TN

>member
-1 MTNLASIMEGTHT
+1 MEGGNVV
-14 ILQLHKPIME
+14 PDCSE
-24 LCYVSFYLPEGKV
+24 LSDLESTAESEPDLFTTFSVKTLF
-37 RGFTYKGCVTLD
+37 GFTAKFESTARKDETVLKAFQPLHTHINTHANTWYERNDDDCND
-49 RTSKRFCSC
+49 DSENHHSMNSTSGQADPMSGR
-58 YQVRERLEMELREQ
+58 Q
-72 SYGNFGDIIFKRTT
+72 
-86 TKDFLTDL
+86 TDL
-94 YKLAAEK
+94 ELELAEQNELLLHHLRFVQTSLSESDNDDKDAILVQGTLVHTTSDTESDTESKDLDTDENNTDESSLNNAALSAEALDDNNQNK
-101 EELLSSLLRSHHTL
+101 EESES
-115 GLNAGRQEGKQ
+115 EGC
-126 QEVSGVPK
+126 S
-134 LKGEDYS
+134 
-141 GFTHQQE
+141 
-148 FFLNSTNK
+148 NS
-156 DNLNHNKVRKYRR
+156 
-169 KQSSE
+169 
-174 ELRHRKG
+174 
-181 GKRIYEQH
+181 
-189 LSSLSVLDM
+189 
-198 QLENKKMPPTRFC
+198 
-211 TRSFPSSFY
+211 
-220 TSSWRIVKDKEDLP
+220 
-234 VDNSIRPEQWIEEGY
+234 
-249 FLKNCKA
+249 
-256 VKLDAELPSSG
+256 
-267 TKENNDTVTA
+267 NDTVDTDDI
-277 ELVDNG
+277 ELHPPASKRLPEELDGILEHDSNGKDKMLMDEQFSRLLATG
-283 ECIPEVMKVP
+283 ECP
-293 QSITLAQSSQDGLS
+293 Q
-307 NKLETSSK
+307 E
-315 SAAAKSLK
+315 
-323 SNKYTEPICKEIT
+323 
-336 GITVVA
+336 
-342 EVQDSEACTKKV
+342 
-354 AKPPAESLPDFHR
+354 LPDEEQR
-367 DKETIFPVITTVHNE
+367 PAADNT
-382 FISKTDVCSVD
+382 SLQKTALA
-393 EAAGDSKNTVL
+393 EKTFQLPAFF
-404 WVKEE
+404 
-409 DSSGLQYKAE
+409 SGLRVRKKGLTTEDGE
-419 TMHIADESC
+419 TVTEIKPREND
-428 NLVGAVNKALLKV
+428 LALLKLRQPV
-441 KRSDS
+441 KKSSITSGLTTKKKSAEPKASPTFLEQLSHLLNIDVSKNEDRTEDS
-446 LDEAA
+446 GEGSGEAEDSDEA
-451 EWKRLQ
+451 
-457 QITRGDR
+457 
-464 NLPGSIYEKRT
+464 
-475 TVSQESSKHLFL
+475 QENKASGKTEPRFPSEEIKSS
-487 NLPINES
+487 
-494 QDISQ
+494 
-499 TSNNLKLEEKRLH
+499 
-512 SPSLAAVSNVFSN
+512 
-525 SYPLSNTHK
+525 
-534 QMSPIPSPLSSRLPS
+534 
-549 PQLHHRILP
+549 
-558 LPTQNT
+558 
-564 EDESTFNDYGSG
+564 
-576 RHGAINF
+576 
-583 SFSDLE
+583 
-589 PQFYLK
+589 
-595 LSEPGELSFATRQ
+595 
-608 PGLHQNATAGHFE
+608 
-621 KCAVQE
+621 
-627 KLTTQTQQN
+627 
-636 FCPAESALK
+636 PAESALDVFK
-645 DDFTERQT
+645 ALFTRPPKKET
-653 NLDVANRDED
+653 TAD
-663 TWILD
+663 TSELEAIK
-668 CRMGHSNLFAHPSE
+668 RKMRNE
-682 KEKISRNVL
+682 KE
-691 HLSLELNPDLS
+691 SLKAVFERSKSKPGDGPADKSPDLS

-710 PGRLQTVWPPPKATH
+710 PGRLQTVWPPPKAKH
-725 EEVKVGLKYTEAAHL
+725 EEVKVGLKYTEA
-740 KLYKEG
+740 
-746 PPEYQAAILH
+746 EYQAAILH

-789 LEENIAQ
+789 LEETIAH

-803 KLNRRS
+803 KLNRIN

-844 EEENRAVKNNQIVPK
+844 EEENRAVKNNQIVPR

-869 ISAQSENKDSYN
+869 ISAQSENKDNYN
-881 VQFSE
+881 VQSSE
-886 SVLSCQAKQM
+886 SVLSCQPKQM
-896 LSPPPPPPPPPLPP
+896 LPPPPPPPPPPPLP
-910 PPLPPLPDSSLQGLV
+910 DSSLPGLV
-925 PPPPPLPMGPTS
+925 PPPPPLPAGLTS
-937 VTSQFGSGPPLPSSL
+937 LTSQFGSSPPLPPPL
-952 SEGCRDFQAPP
+952 FEGCRNFQAPP
-963 PPPPPP
+963 PPPP
-969 LPGLG
+969 LPGSG

-987 PPPPPPGPGFSFN
+987 PPPPPPGPGSFFN

-1012 AIEPSRPMKPLYWTR
+1012 PVEPSRPMKPLYWTR

-1037 VPMLWESLEEPDI
+1037 MPTLWESLEEPDI

-1079 NKAKK
+1079 TKAKK

-1189 EGITAVHRKVEII
+1189 EGITSVHRKVDII

-1249 LKDVKSRDNGINLV
+1249 LKDVKSRDSGINLV

-1286 LPEPQDLFQA
+1286 LPEPQDFFQA

-1331 EHLQPFKDKLEE
+1331 EHLQPFKEKLEE
-1343 FFQKA
+1343 FFHKA

-1381 KEISPNYVF
+1381 KEITPNYIF

-1449 KEASVT
+1449 KEANVT

>member
-14 ILQLHKPIME
+14 ILLLHKPITE
-24 LCYVSFYLPEGKV
+24 LCYISFYHPKGEV
-37 RGFTYKGCVTLD
+37 TGFTYMGSGTLD
-49 RTSKRFCSC
+49 RTGESFCGC
-58 YQVRERLEMELREQ
+58 YQVRERLDMALRERP
-72 SYGNFGDIIFKRTT
+72 YKDCGVIIFKQTT
-86 TKDFLTDL
+86 TKDLL
-94 YKLAAEK
+94 NEMYKLTAEK
-101 EELLSSLLRSHHTL
+101 ENLLSSALSSDHIPDLK
-115 GLNAGRQEGKQ
+115 AGHQE
-126 QEVSGVPK
+126 ERRPDVSGVPK
-134 LKGEDYS
+134 LKGGNYS
-141 GFTHQQE
+141 ILTHQQE
-148 FFLNSTNK
+148 LLLDSTK
-156 DNLNHNKVRKYRR
+156 RDNLNHKKMRKYRR
-169 KQSSE
+169 KESSE
-174 ELRHRKG
+174 EIRHRKE
-181 GKRIYEQH
+181 GKKLHEH
-189 LSSLSVLDM
+189 LFLLSTQDM
-198 QLENKKMPPTRFC
+198 QRKNKMVSTRLS
-211 TRSFPSSFY
+211 TRNYPNSFSPSSWL
-220 TSSWRIVKDKEDLP
+220 TVK
-234 VDNSIRPEQWIEEGY
+234 
-249 FLKNCKA
+249 
-256 VKLDAELPSSG
+256 
-267 TKENNDTVTA
+267 
-277 ELVDNG
+277 VDNG
-283 ECIPEVMKVP
+283 ECIPEVTKV
-293 QSITLAQSSQDGLS
+293 QQRTTLVNSSHYSLS
-307 NKLETSSK
+307 NKLEILSK
-315 SAAAKSLK
+315 SAAAEVLK
-323 SNKYTEPICKEIT
+323 SSKYAEPVCKEKP
-336 GITVVA
+336 GITVLA
-342 EVQDSEACTKKV
+342 EVQDFDTCIKKV
-354 AKPPAESLPDFHR
+354 TNPPAESLPDSHR
-367 DKETIFPVITTVHNE
+367 DNKTISPVLTRAHNE
-382 FISKTDVCSVD
+382 VISRSDVYSVD
-393 EAAGDSKNTVL
+393 EATGDSNNSVL
-404 WVKEE
+404 QEKEE
-409 DSSGLQYKAE
+409 DGSGLQYKAE
-419 TMHIADESC
+419 RVHITDESC

-441 KRSDS
+441 IRSDS

-457 QITRGDR
+457 QITRVDK
-464 NLPGSIYEKRT
+464 NLPGSPYEKRT
-475 TVSQESSKHLFL
+475 TVSRGNSKHLFL
-487 NLPINES
+487 NLPVNES
-494 QDISQ
+494 PDIPQ

-512 SPSLAAVSNVFSN
+512 SPPLAAVSNVFSN
-525 SYPLSNTHK
+525 SYPLSNTQK
-534 QMSPIPSPLSSRLPS
+534 QMSPIPSPLSPRLPS

-558 LPTQNT
+558 LPTQST
-564 EDESTFNDYGSG
+564 EDKPMLSDYGHG

-589 PQFYLK
+589 PPFYRK
-595 LSEPGELSFATRQ
+595 FSDPGELGSASRQ
-608 PGLHQNATAGHFE
+608 RGLHQNATAGHFE

-627 KLTTQTQQN
+627 KLTTRTQQS

-645 DDFTERQT
+645 DDFTERLT
-653 NLDVANRDED
+653 SLDVASRDED
-663 TWILD
+663 TWVLD
-668 CRMGHSNLFAHPSE
+668 CRLGQPNSFPHSSE
-682 KEKISRNVL
+682 KINRSVL

-710 PGRLQTVWPPPKATH
+710 PGRLQTVWPPPKANH
-725 EEVKVGLKYTEAAHL
+725 EEVKVGLKYTEA
-740 KLYKEG
+740 
-746 PPEYQAAILH
+746 EYQAAILH

-789 LEENIAQ
+789 LEETIAH

-803 KLNRRS
+803 KLNRRN

-817 STEDDNPPKTYRN
+817 STEDDNPPKAYRN

-859 KLNISSLSHS
+859 KLNISSLTHS
-869 ISAQSENKDSYN
+869 ISAQSENKDNYN
-881 VQFSE
+881 VQSSE
-886 SVLSCQAKQM
+886 SVLSCQPKQM
-896 LSPPPPPPPPPLPP
+896 LPPPPPLPP
-910 PPLPPLPDSSLQGLV
+910 PPLPDSSLSAVV
-925 PPPPPLPMGPTS
+925 PPPPPLPMGPAS
-937 VTSQFGSGPPLPSSL
+937 LTSQFGLGPPLPPPL
-952 SEGCRDFQAPP
+952 SEGCRNFQAPP

-987 PPPPPPGPGFSFN
+987 PPPPPPGPGLFFN

-1012 AIEPSRPMKPLYWTR
+1012 AIEPGRPMKPLYWTR
-1027 IQLQG
+1027 IQLQDN
-1032 SRKTA
+1032 RKTA
-1037 VPMLWESLEEPDI
+1037 MPTLWESLEEPDI

-1079 NKAKK
+1079 TKAKK

-1170 QIPNFT
+1170 QIPNFA

-1184 QSVFS
+1184 QSVFL
-1189 EGITAVHRKVEII
+1189 EGITSVHRKVDIV
-1202 TRVSKALLNMT
+1202 TRVSKALLSMK

-1286 LPEPQDLFQA
+1286 LPEPQDFFQA

-1309 KLKRDLEASEKQ
+1309 KLRRDLEASEKQ

-1331 EHLQPFKDKLEE
+1331 EHLQPFKEKLEE

-1348 KEERKKEESSLE
+1348 KEERKKEENSLE
-1360 NAQKCFEETVGYF
+1360 HAQKCFEETVGYF

-1381 KEISPNYVF
+1381 KEITPNYVF

>member
-1 MTNLASIMEGTHT
+1 ENAAPDCSELSDLEDTAGSEPGHFTTFSVKTLFGFTTKFASMASKEETVLKAFQPLHTNINTFVNTWHERNDNDGNDNSENQHGVNSTSGQADPMSGRQNDLELELVEQNELLLHHLRFVQMSLSECDNDDKDAILVQGTLVHTTSDTESDIENKDQDTDENSISESELNNAALSTEALDDNNQNKEESESKRHSNSDDT
-14 ILQLHKPIME
+14 VDTDDIELHPPI
-24 LCYVSFYLPEGKV
+24 SKQLPEELDGILEHDSSEKYKMLMDEQ
-37 RGFTYKGCVTLD
+37 FTHLLATGQCSQERPDEEKIASAHN
-49 RTSKRFCSC
+49 TS
-58 YQVRERLEMELREQ
+58 LEKTAL
-72 SYGNFGDIIFKRTT
+72 
-86 TKDFLTDL
+86 
-94 YKLAAEK
+94 AEK
-101 EELLSSLLRSHHTL
+101 TFQLPAFFSGLR
-115 GLNAGRQEGKQ
+115 
-126 QEVSGVPK
+126 
-134 LKGEDYS
+134 
-141 GFTHQQE
+141 
-148 FFLNSTNK
+148 
-156 DNLNHNKVRKYRR
+156 VRK
-169 KQSSE
+169 
-174 ELRHRKG
+174 KG
-181 GKRIYEQH
+181 
-189 LSSLSVLDM
+189 L
-198 QLENKKMPPTRFC
+198 T
-211 TRSFPSSFY
+211 T
-220 TSSWRIVKDKEDLP
+220 EDGETITEIKP
-234 VDNSIRPEQWIEEGY
+234 
-249 FLKNCKA
+249 
-256 VKLDAELPSSG
+256 
-267 TKENNDTVTA
+267 KEND
-277 ELVDNG
+277 L
-283 ECIPEVMKVP
+283 
-293 QSITLAQSSQDGLS
+293 
-307 NKLETSSK
+307 
-315 SAAAKSLK
+315 
-323 SNKYTEPICKEIT
+323 
-336 GITVVA
+336 
-342 EVQDSEACTKKV
+342 
-354 AKPPAESLPDFHR
+354 
-367 DKETIFPVITTVHNE
+367 
-382 FISKTDVCSVD
+382 
-393 EAAGDSKNTVL
+393 
-404 WVKEE
+404 
-409 DSSGLQYKAE
+409 
-419 TMHIADESC
+419 
-428 NLVGAVNKALLKV
+428 ALLKLRQPV
-441 KRSDS
+441 KKSGITSALTTKKKSAEPKASPTFLEQLSHLLNIDVSKNEDRTEDS
-446 LDEAA
+446 GEGSGETEESDEA
-451 EWKRLQ
+451 
-457 QITRGDR
+457 
-464 NLPGSIYEKRT
+464 
-475 TVSQESSKHLFL
+475 QENKASSK
-487 NLPINES
+487 
-494 QDISQ
+494 
-499 TSNNLKLEEKRLH
+499 T
-512 SPSLAAVSNVFSN
+512 
-525 SYPLSNTHK
+525 
-534 QMSPIPSPLSSRLPS
+534 
-549 PQLHHRILP
+549 
-558 LPTQNT
+558 
-564 EDESTFNDYGSG
+564 
-576 RHGAINF
+576 
-583 SFSDLE
+583 E
-589 PQFYLK
+589 PQF
-595 LSEPGELSFATRQ
+595 LSGEIKSS
-608 PGLHQNATAGHFE
+608 
-621 KCAVQE
+621 
-627 KLTTQTQQN
+627 
-636 FCPAESALK
+636 PAESALDVFK
-645 DDFTERQT
+645 ALFTRPPKKETTADTSELEAIKRKMRNEKESLKAVFERSISKPG
-653 NLDVANRDED
+653 D
-663 TWILD
+663 
-668 CRMGHSNLFAHPSE
+668 GPSE
-682 KEKISRNVL
+682 KS
-691 HLSLELNPDLS
+691 PDLS

-725 EEVKVGLKYTEAAHL
+725 EEVKVGLKYTEA
-740 KLYKEG
+740 
-746 PPEYQAAILH
+746 EYQAAILH

-789 LEENIAQ
+789 LEETIAH
-796 LKNELDN
+796 LKKELDN
-803 KLNRRS
+803 KLNRIN

-869 ISAQSENKDSYN
+869 ISAQSENKDSYK
-881 VQFSE
+881 VSSSE
-886 SVLSCQAKQM
+886 SVLPCQLKQM
-896 LSPPPPPPPPPLPP
+896 LPPPPPPPPFP
-910 PPLPPLPDSSLQGLV
+910 PPLPDSSLRGLV
-925 PPPPPLPMGPTS
+925 PPPPPLPVGLTS
-937 VTSQFGSGPPLPSSL
+937 LTPQFGSGPPLPPPL
-952 SEGCRDFQAPP
+952 SEGCRNIQAPPPP

-987 PPPPPPGPGFSFN
+987 LPPPPPGPGFFFN

-1032 SRKTA
+1032 SRKTTM
-1037 VPMLWESLEEPDI
+1037 PTLWESLEEPDI

-1055 FEYLFSKDTTQE
+1055 FEYLFSKDSTQE

-1079 NKAKK
+1079 PKAKK

-1110 IQQAILCVDDSVVDL
+1110 IQQAILCVDDSIVDL

-1189 EGITAVHRKVEII
+1189 EGITSVHRKVDII
-1202 TRVSKALLNMT
+1202 TRVSKALLNMK

-1279 TDKSIFP
+1279 TDKSTFP
-1286 LPEPQDLFQA
+1286 LPEPQDFFQA
-1296 SQVKF
+1296 SQVRF

-1321 MKLVC
+1321 MMLVC
-1326 RESSE
+1326 RESSA
-1331 EHLQPFKDKLEE
+1331 EHLQPFKEKLEE

-1348 KEERKKEESSLE
+1348 KDERNKEESSLE

-1381 KEISPNYVF
+1381 KEITPNYVF

-1434 KKINP
+1434 KRINP